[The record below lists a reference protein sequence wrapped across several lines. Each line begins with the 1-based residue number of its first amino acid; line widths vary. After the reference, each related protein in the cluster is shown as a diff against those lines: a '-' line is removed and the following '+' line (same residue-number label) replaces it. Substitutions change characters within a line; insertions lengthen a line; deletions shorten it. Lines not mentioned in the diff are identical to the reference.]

1 MLIRVEGGN
10 PVVVGSTVGNPAG
23 ITLEDGGINRSAS
36 SASTAA
42 YRDGTL
48 SRGGTL
54 KKKAS
59 VSRKS
64 SIGRS
69 GSRRSLAAGSIA
81 GVGTPGAHDDY
92 NSALSTPIPTHGSP
106 TDILANRFQGMF
118 QHSRLVFSHSDSPC
132 SMAHTPEVAHHLLP

>member
-1 MLIRVEGGN
+1 
-10 PVVVGSTVGNPAG
+10 
-23 ITLEDGGINRSAS
+23 
-36 SASTAA
+36 
-42 YRDGTL
+42 L

-81 GVGTPGAHDDY
+81 GAGTPGAHDDY

-118 QHSRLVFSHSDSPC
+118 QPSNLVESRFDPSY
-132 SMAHTPEVAHHLLP
+132 SMAHTIEVVDHIFP

>member
-1 MLIRVEGGN
+1 MNLLTLVEGGN
-10 PVVVGSTVGNPAG
+10 PVVVGSTVGNPAA

-42 YRDGTL
+42 YRDGAV

-118 QHSRLVFSHSDSPC
+118 
-132 SMAHTPEVAHHLLP
+132 